1 MWLARRELSKR
12 SSALAFLQAALRR
25 AGARHSYMLL
35 QSDKYAATIQS
46 AARRAVARRNFRN
59 LVAVGNRLQSA
70 FRVRLLNFNFCN
82 IEQSGDTVAKS
93 SISSEKDI
101 GAFAKASRKARGVPF
116 GNITSAGFE
125 SHAHRAA

>member
-70 FRVRLLNFNFCN
+70 FRVRLLNLTFV
-82 IEQSGDTVAKS
+82 T
-93 SISSEKDI
+93 
-101 GAFAKASRKARGVPF
+101 
-116 GNITSAGFE
+116 
-125 SHAHRAA
+125 